1 MNIPAKHTV
10 LVVDD
15 EFSIRDNLEQ
25 LLKTNGYGT
34 VVSGDGQE
42 ALERASEQE
51 FEVVLLDIR
60 MPGLSGL
67 DVLRQLRS
75 DHPDIAVIMVT
86 AVSDVEAAVEACRL
100 GAYDYVTK
108 PFDLDDILMRVEKA
122 RERRQLALQVENH
135 QQEIEKKLLE
145 RERELRATTVA
156 LVESLIRE
164 ATIAEG
170 EGARGRSRSG
180 TAPGAQAREFGLKVL
195 RRLYGGE

>member
-34 VVSGDGQE
+34 VVSSDGQE

-86 AVSDVEAAVEACRL
+86 AVGDVEAAVEACRL

-145 RERELRATTVA
+145 RERELRATTIT

-170 EGARGRSRSG
+170 KGARGRSRSG
-180 TAPGAQAREFGLKVL
+180 TAPGAQVREFGLKVL